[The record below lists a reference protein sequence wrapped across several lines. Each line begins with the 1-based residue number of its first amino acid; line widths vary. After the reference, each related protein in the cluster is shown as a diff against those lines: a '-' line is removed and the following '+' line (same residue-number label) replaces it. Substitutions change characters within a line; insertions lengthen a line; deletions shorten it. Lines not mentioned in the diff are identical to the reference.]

1 MSRVVTHAVKQASLN
16 LRDMIDK
23 KQIGLEIDDLTE
35 VIAAPATRLDGVKVW
50 KSEAEA
56 TADAKP
62 EILNTVIEQI
72 RGLFDVGK
80 EVKEW
85 TVSYYPPPIHNAER
99 KGTFNPQETRIE
111 AGGKGLGSRFVVIVG
126 SRDIANMQVSMGS
139 MDAENGYMVLPGDCL
154 QLKLA
159 ICPVLDVYFNN
170 VNNEKLAARKGFR
183 ETMIKKNVGN
193 RHILV
198 FDAHVEMTAIASK
211 VKDLILEKKGINVE
225 I

>member
-23 KQIGLEIDDLTE
+23 KQIGLEINDLTE
-35 VIAAPATRLDGVKVW
+35 VIAAQSTRVDGVKVW
-50 KSEAEA
+50 KNEES
-56 TADAKP
+56 KP

-99 KGTFNPQETRIE
+99 KGTFDPRETRIE
-111 AGGKGLGSRFVVIVG
+111 AGGKGLGARFVVVVG
-126 SRDIANMQVSMGS
+126 SRDIANMQVAVGS

-159 ICPVLDVYFNN
+159 VCPVLDVYFNN
-170 VNNEKLAARKGFR
+170 VNSEKLAARKGFR
-183 ETMIKKNVGN
+183 ETMIKKNVGQ

-198 FDAHVEMTAIASK
+198 FDAHVEVSAIASK
-211 VKDLILEKKGINVE
+211 VKDILLEKKGMTIDMPE
-225 I
+225 A